1 MLAMRARTPLPV
13 LLLCSLLAA
22 LAACGNSD
30 ESPVPK
36 QPPSAAARLA
46 AQACACTTLE
56 CLTPLQN
63 QLAKIIAS
71 QHANGNAIQDNADA
85 TNKVA
90 QCASRLAGK

>member
-1 MLAMRARTPLPV
+1 MRARSLSA
-13 LLLCSLLAA
+13 LLFLGLLA
-22 LAACGNSD
+22 CGGDSD

-36 QPPSAAARLA
+36 QPPSAVARLA

-56 CLTPLQN
+56 CLTPLREQI
-63 QLAKIIAS
+63 ARIISS
-71 QHANGNAIQDNADA
+71 QHASGNSIQDNAEA

>member
-1 MLAMRARTPLPV
+1 MLARS
-13 LLLCSLLAA
+13 LLLGLLLGPLFACS
-22 LAACGNSD
+22 NSD

-46 AQACACTTLE
+46 AQACACTKLE

-63 QLAKIIAS
+63 QLSQIIAS
-71 QHANGNAIQDNADA
+71 QHASGNSIQDNAEA